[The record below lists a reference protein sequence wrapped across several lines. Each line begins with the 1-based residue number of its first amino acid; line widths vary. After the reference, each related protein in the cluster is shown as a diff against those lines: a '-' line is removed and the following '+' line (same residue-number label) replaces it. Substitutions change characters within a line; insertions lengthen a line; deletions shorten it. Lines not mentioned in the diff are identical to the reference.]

1 MEVNRR
7 SFIKGAL
14 ATGAAAAFGA
24 ALGGCSPQ
32 PTNDSQ
38 ANNDSTQSSG
48 GVGKHTWEVKPDPIT
63 DVAEIKDF
71 DIVIVGA
78 GMAGLS
84 AAEAAARNGAK
95 VAVLERTAEIQL
107 HGADVAFIGSRWKKE
122 AGEDIN
128 IDDACRLVYQ
138 WSQQTADYDLL
149 RTWFDN
155 CGLVAD
161 YIEELVGK
169 YDIQVVPARSKT
181 AKGNWVTLDERWR
194 VYPSSV
200 GFVKEGDEGI
210 WRPDKKRI
218 NYNLGEALWWN
229 AEENGAEFFF
239 NTHAE
244 QLVGDAESGISGVI
258 ATDER
263 KKHVQFNAS
272 KGVILATGD
281 IGGNQEMLSVWAP
294 IANRAD
300 GIVYTPEG
308 GNTGDGILMGC
319 WAGAAC
325 SKSPAA
331 PMVHPFTPDSQPF
344 NLTAFVMSWLAVDSE
359 GKRFCGEL
367 PFEPM
372 LTNGRM
378 NCTGNQAWSILDSDY
393 AHYMEQQWP
402 QNYEALL
409 TDLDVEMAARLEN
422 GTFFK
427 ADTLEGLAEQ
437 LGIPAENLKASAE
450 RYSEM
455 ARNGNDTQFGVPA
468 QFLSEI
474 KTPPFYAVPLVCS
487 VLVVP
492 FGLHVDTNSQVC
504 TEDDRPID
512 GLFAVGNVQG
522 DFFGLSYPVHVPGLS
537 HGRCMVF
544 GQLVGEALAKDTV
557 ISKIV
562 A

>member
-1 MEVNRR
+1 MSMNRR
-7 SFIKGAL
+7 EFVKGAF
-14 ATGAAAAFGA
+14 ATGAAATLGA
-24 ALGGCSPQ
+24 ALSGCSPQ
-32 PTNDSQ
+32 APS
-38 ANNDSTQSSG
+38 AEG
-48 GVGKHTWEVKPDPIT
+48 GVGSTASDTEIGKHTWEVKPAPIT
-63 DVAEIKDF
+63 DVAETKDY

-84 AAEAAARNGAK
+84 AAEAAARSGAK
-95 VAVLERTAEIQL
+95 VAVLERTEEIQL
-107 HGADVAFIGSRWKKE
+107 HGADVGFIGSRWKKE
-122 AGEDIN
+122 AGEEIDV
-128 IDDACRLVYQ
+128 DDACRLVYQ
-138 WSQQTADYDLL
+138 WSQQTANYDLI
-149 RTWFDN
+149 RFWFDH
-155 CGLVAD
+155 CGPVAD
-161 YIEELVGK
+161 YIEELVGT
-169 YDIQVVPARSKT
+169 YDVQVVPARSKT
-181 AKGNWVTLDERWR
+181 AKGKWATLDERWR

-200 GFVKEGDEGI
+200 GFVREGDEGI

-229 AEENGAEFFF
+229 AEDHEAAFFF
-239 NTHAE
+239 STHAE
-244 QLVGDAESGISGVI
+244 QLVGNAQTGITGVI
-258 ATDER
+258 AKDANGSY
-263 KKHVQFNAS
+263 VQYNAS
-272 KGVILATGD
+272 KGVVLATGD
-281 IGGNQEMLSVWAP
+281 IGGNQEMLDVWAP

-344 NLTAFVMSWLAVDSE
+344 NLTAFVMSWLAVDTE

-378 NCTGNQAWSILDSDY
+378 NCAGNKAWSILDADY
-393 AHYMEQQWP
+393 ATYMKQQWP
-402 QNYEALL
+402 ENYEALL
-409 TDLDVEMAARLEN
+409 NGLDKEMADRLEK

-427 ADTLEGLAEQ
+427 ANTLDDLAKQ
-437 LGIPAENLKASAE
+437 LGIPADNLKATAE
-450 RYSEM
+450 QYSNM
-455 ARNGNDTQFGVPA
+455 ARNGRDTQFGVPS

-492 FGLHVDTNSQVC
+492 FGLHVDINSQVC
-504 TEDDRPID
+504 TGEDEPIP

-557 ISKIV
+557 ITKL